1 LLENAIY
8 GGRVDNEYDARV
20 LRTYLQQYFSNEV
33 IGKSSQRKV
42 ARNISLPNSTRW
54 EEYNDIVQQLPD
66 MDNPSFFQLPQ
77 NIERTLQ
84 TTNSNRVIN
93 QLKVLNVQLTEGS
106 RFNREKWSTE
116 LSPLIGVWN
125 KLIGANQATLEYKLK
140 GSADAAPLD
149 AFVLMECEKA
159 HNLVKYVNTEIMSL
173 TKVINGS
180 LLLSPKIATL
190 GNSLL
195 RSQVP
200 DRWSDQWEGPE
211 DPYNWLSGLV
221 TRAVA
226 LEKWAERV
234 DQGNLLSNPVDLGE
248 LIRPETFLNALR
260 QQTARLAK
268 CAVDALKLIS
278 SPDPRNL
285 VNCKVPVTLNGLLLQ
300 GSAFESGKI
309 TEVQQD
315 SPAYTALGSI
325 TLGWVPNNEPDIFL
339 PQNCVPT
346 PIYYSSSRERFIAE
360 LSLPCLGE
368 RSKWILSGIA
378 LFLNE

>member
-1 LLENAIY
+1 
-8 GGRVDNEYDARV
+8 
-20 LRTYLQQYFSNEV
+20 
-33 IGKSSQRKV
+33 
-42 ARNISLPNSTRW
+42 
-54 EEYNDIVQQLPD
+54 
-66 MDNPSFFQLPQ
+66 MDNPSFFQLPS

-93 QLKVLNVQLTEGS
+93 QLKVLNVHLTEGS
-106 RFNREKWSTE
+106 RFNREKWSSE

-125 KLIGANQATLEYKLK
+125 KIMSNHQSILEYKLK
-140 GSADAAPLD
+140 GNNVDAAPLD

-159 HNLVKYVNTEIMSL
+159 HNLVKYVNSEILSL

-180 LLLSPKIATL
+180 VLLSPKISAL

-221 TRAVA
+221 SRAVA

-234 DQGNLLSNPVDLGE
+234 DQGTLLTNPVDLGE

-268 CAVDALKLIS
+268 CPVDALK
-278 SPDPRNL
+278 
-285 VNCKVPVTLNGLLLQ
+285 CQ
-300 GSAFESGKI
+300 
-309 TEVQQD
+309 
-315 SPAYTALGSI
+315 
-325 TLGWVPNNEPDIFL
+325 
-339 PQNCVPT
+339 
-346 PIYYSSSRERFIAE
+346 
-360 LSLPCLGE
+360 
-368 RSKWILSGIA
+368 
-378 LFLNE
+378 

>member
-1 LLENAIY
+1 
-8 GGRVDNEYDARV
+8 
-20 LRTYLQQYFSNEV
+20 
-33 IGKSSQRKV
+33 
-42 ARNISLPNSTRW
+42 
-54 EEYNDIVQQLPD
+54 
-66 MDNPSFFQLPQ
+66 MDNPSFFQLPS

-93 QLKVLNVQLTEGS
+93 QLKVLNVHLTEGS
-106 RFNREKWSTE
+106 RFNREKWSSE

-125 KLIGANQATLEYKLK
+125 KIMSNHQSILEYKLK
-140 GSADAAPLD
+140 GNNVDAAPLD

-159 HNLVKYVNTEIMSL
+159 HNLVKYVNSEILSL

-180 LLLSPKIATL
+180 VLLSPKISAL

-221 TRAVA
+221 SRAVA

-234 DQGNLLSNPVDLGE
+234 DQGTLLTNPVDLGE

-268 CAVDALKLIS
+268 CPVDALKLVS

-315 SPAYTALGSI
+315 SPAYTSLGSI

-346 PIYYSSSRERFIAE
+346 PIYYSSSRERYIAE